1 MRIDGTYRPQA
12 PGTNPLSD
20 ALDAAKTL
28 PQASASQGNP
38 DDGLSVAANSLASY
52 VEKVRLTPEI
62 NAQAVA
68 EARRLM
74 EAGELDTPEAIQ
86 RAAQAMVDGGI

>member
-12 PGTNPLSD
+12 PGTSPLSD

-28 PQASASQGNP
+28 AQASASQGTP
-38 DDGLSVAANSLASY
+38 DEGLSVAANLLAPY
-52 VEKVRLTPEI
+52 VEKIRLTPEI
-62 NAQAVA
+62 NVQAVA

-86 RAAQAMVDGGI
+86 RAAQAMVDGGV

>member
-12 PGTNPLSD
+12 PVANPLGD

-28 PQASASQGNP
+28 PQTSASQGNP
-38 DDGLSVAANSLASY
+38 DGDLSVAANSLASY

-74 EAGELDTPEAIQ
+74 EAGELDTPEAIR

>member
-20 ALDAAKTL
+20 AIDAAKTL
-28 PQASASQGNP
+28 PQASASQGNSGE
-38 DDGLSVAANSLASY
+38 GLGVAVNSLASY
-52 VEKVRLTPEI
+52 VEKVRLTPEV
-62 NAQAVA
+62 NVQAVA

-74 EAGELDTPEAIQ
+74 EAGELDSPEAIQ

>member
-1 MRIDGTYRPQA
+1 MRIDGTYRPQT
-12 PGTNPLSD
+12 PGTSPLSD

-28 PQASASQGNP
+28 AQASASQG
-38 DDGLSVAANSLASY
+38 DTGEGVVVAANSLASY
-52 VEKVRLTPEI
+52 VERIRLTPEI
-62 NAQAVA
+62 NTQAVA

-86 RAAQAMVDGGI
+86 RAAQAMVDGCI

>member
-1 MRIDGTYRPQA
+1 MRIDGTYRPQG
-12 PGTNPLSD
+12 PGANPLSD
-20 ALDAAKTL
+20 AIDAAKAPPLAPT
-28 PQASASQGNP
+28 PQGDP
-38 DDGLSVAANSLASY
+38 GEGLTVAANSLASY

-68 EARRLM
+68 DARRLM
-74 EAGELDTPEAIQ
+74 EAGELDTPEAIR

>member
-1 MRIDGTYRPQA
+1 
-12 PGTNPLSD
+12 
-20 ALDAAKTL
+20 
-28 PQASASQGNP
+28 
-38 DDGLSVAANSLASY
+38 LSVAANSLASY

-74 EAGELDTPEAIQ
+74 EAGELDTPEAIR

>member
-28 PQASASQGNP
+28 PQASASQGNSGE
-38 DDGLSVAANSLASY
+38 DLSVTANLLASH
-52 VEKVRLTPEI
+52 VEKVHLMPEI

>member
-1 MRIDGTYRPQA
+1 MRIDGTYKPLM
-12 PGTNPLSD
+12 PGTSPLGD
-20 ALDAAKTL
+20 AIDAAKTL

-38 DDGLSVAANSLASY
+38 GEASGVAANSLASY
-52 VEKVRLTPEI
+52 VEKVHLTPEI

-86 RAAQAMVDGGI
+86 RAAQAIVDGGI

>member
-1 MRIDGTYRPQA
+1 MRIDGTYRPQS
-12 PGTNPLSD
+12 PGTSPLSD

-28 PQASASQGNP
+28 AQTSASRGNP
-38 DDGLSVAANSLASY
+38 DDGLSVAANLLAPY
-52 VEKVRLTPEI
+52 VEKIHLTPEI
-62 NAQAVA
+62 NTQAVA

-86 RAAQAMVDGGI
+86 RAAQAMVDDGI